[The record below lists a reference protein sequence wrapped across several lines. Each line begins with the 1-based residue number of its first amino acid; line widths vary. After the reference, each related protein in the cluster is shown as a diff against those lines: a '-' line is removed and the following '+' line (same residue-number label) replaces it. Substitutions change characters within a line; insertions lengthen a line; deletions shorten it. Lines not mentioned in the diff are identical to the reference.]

1 MTDKDDASAVSR
13 LSITHRMAGGAAVV
27 AVSGE
32 VDHTSA
38 PELMQAVR
46 TGLDRTRDGLCV
58 LDLTE
63 VRFLGGHGLSALL
76 KATRAAENRRQPLRI
91 VVDATQPVIR
101 PIEITGL
108 EEFLALYHSV
118 EEALHA

>member
-1 MTDKDDASAVSR
+1 MTNKDDASAVSR
-13 LSITHRMAGGAAVV
+13 LSITHRMAGEAAVV
-27 AVSGE
+27 FVRGE
-32 VDHTSA
+32 VDHATS
-38 PELMQAVR
+38 PRLMQAVR

-58 LDLTE
+58 LDLTD

-76 KATRAAENRRQPLRI
+76 KATREAENRRQPLRI
-91 VVDATQPVIR
+91 AVDTNQPVIR

>member
-1 MTDKDDASAVSR
+1 MTDKDDGSAVSR
-13 LSITHRMAGGAAVV
+13 LTINHRMAGEVAVV

-32 VDHTSA
+32 VDHATSTQLI
-38 PELMQAVR
+38 EAVR
-46 TGLDRTRDGLCV
+46 TGLDRTRGGFCV
-58 LDLTE
+58 LDLTD
-63 VRFLGGHGLSALL
+63 VRFLDGHGLSALL

-91 VVDATQPVIR
+91 AVDTNRPVIR